1 MKILKKQICLL
12 GMALTLGFASISA
25 QTLNEAKAW
34 YEKGNYAQAKPVFQ
48 RFYKSQPANGNYC
61 LWYGVCSLETGDA
74 EAAVKPLETA
84 VKKRVKSGQY
94 HLARAYD
101 RTYRYE
107 EAEEVC
113 SDYLS
118 DLERLRRSTD
128 EAERLLSDI
137 RSHLRMMKG
146 VERVC
151 VIDSF
156 VCDKQSFLQAYKI
169 GPEAGTLSLYTDYFK
184 DNGRQGG
191 TVYENELGSKLYYS
205 EIQPDSTSSILSRSK
220 LSDGWSKGT
229 LLPGSINEG
238 INAGYPFVMGD
249 GTTLY
254 YAADG
259 PESMGGTD
267 IFVTR
272 YNTNT
277 DTYLVPENVGMP
289 FNSPY
294 NDYMYVIDEYNN
306 LGWFAS
312 DRYQPVDK
320 VCVYVFIPNASKQVY
335 DYENMDKETLRRLA
349 SLKEIGL
356 TWTDSTLVD
365 EARQRLAAMAEGNK
379 KVKKPVHDFEFIIN
393 DEYTYHQAADFRSP
407 QAKALFD
414 KYRQLEQSLRLQ
426 SEKLDK
432 ARQKYAEADAKTQ
445 SDMTP
450 ALLDLEKH
458 VLKLNQE
465 AEQTAKAVRK
475 NEVEALGTN

>member
-294 NDYMYVIDEYNN
+294 NDYMYAVDEYNN

-312 DRYQPVDK
+312 DRYQPADK

-335 DYENMDKETLRRLA
+335 DYDTTDKDRLVRLA
-349 SLKEIGL
+349 SLKDISL
-356 TWTDSTLVD
+356 TWADTTLVAD
-365 EARQRLAAMAEGNK
+365 ARRRLASAIAGK
-379 KVKKPVHDFEFIIN
+379 PQVKKQKRDFEFLIN
-393 DEYTYHQAADFRSP
+393 DETTYYQLSDFRSP
-407 QAKALFD
+407 QAKTLFG
-414 KYRQLEQSLRLQ
+414 KYRQLEQSFAQQ
-426 SEKLDK
+426 SEKLEK
-432 ARQKYAEADAKTQ
+432 GRRKYAEASAEEKKQ
-445 SDMTP
+445 LAP
-450 ALLDLEKH
+450 AILDLEQRILTLRKE
-458 VLKLNQE
+458 VNE
-465 AEQTAKAVRK
+465 AAKAVRRA
-475 NEVEALGTN
+475 EAGVQ